1 MTAELARPVAQP
13 VAGSP
18 ASGDE
23 LPRRFGRYQLF
34 DRIGKGGMAT
44 IYLARSES
52 ELGAERLVVVKQIHD
67 ALSRDP
73 AFSTQFVDE
82 AKLCAG
88 LRHANIAQVVD
99 LGRGQI
105 AGGDNKNGEPGVLF
119 MAMEYVEGLDLQQLL
134 RNLAKSKIPMPPEFV
149 FHIVRETLAG
159 LDFAHRATTT
169 TGSPATGSASAAGT
183 PLGIVH
189 RDVSPSNVLL
199 SFEGE
204 VKLCDFGIAKA
215 YGRAGEMG
223 LDEGDAGESHEGSAV
238 DASTTESADL
248 GATRVVG
255 KSAYMSPE
263 HARGE
268 ALDARADVFAAG
280 ILLWEMC
287 AGRRLYKGSELEM
300 LELAKGASIPR
311 LPNRGLAGHDELQA
325 VLDRA
330 LAADR
335 DMRFPTAKAML
346 DALDGYLA
354 RHRLV
359 PSQLRFAAFMTDHFA
374 EQVVTERRARE
385 RAAREI
391 ATNEGANAAA
401 SASSPASA
409 SHVVPTPK
417 ASSEARPRYPR
428 PDVEPGVMD
437 QKTVLKAAAY
447 VPREA
452 PAAAPVASPPAAA
465 APVASASAA
474 STPSTKDVSKTP
486 APIAPKTP
494 PQSFDTAHLGVAAV
508 MLMVIAMML
517 GALLF
522 YLVTR

>member
-1 MTAELARPVAQP
+1 MTAELARSSAP
-13 VAGSP
+13 SP
-18 ASGDE
+18 GLAPNGVEPSGDV

-99 LGRGQI
+99 LGRGE
-105 AGGDNKNGEPGVLF
+105 ARGDEPGVLF

-134 RNLAKSKIPMPPEFV
+134 RNVAKAKIPLPPEFV

-159 LDFAHRATTT
+159 LDFAHRAT
-169 TGSPATGSASAAGT
+169 GANG

-223 LDEGDAGESHEGSAV
+223 LDDDDDGETEQ
-238 DASTTESADL
+238 STEL
-248 GATRVVG
+248 GGRVVG

-268 ALDARADVFAAG
+268 PLDARADVFAAG

-287 AGRRLYKGSELEM
+287 AGRRLYKGSEAEM
-300 LELAKGASIPR
+300 LELARGAAIPR
-311 LPNRGLAGHDELQA
+311 LPSRGLAGHDELQSL
-325 VLDRA
+325 LDLA

-335 DMRFPTAKAML
+335 DMRYPTAKAML
-346 DALDGYLA
+346 AALDGYLA
-354 RHRLV
+354 RHRIV
-359 PSQLRFAAFMTDHFA
+359 PSQLRFAAFLTDHFG
-374 EQVVTERRARE
+374 EQVVPPRRARE
-385 RAAREI
+385 R
-391 ATNEGANAAA
+391 
-401 SASSPASA
+401 
-409 SHVVPTPK
+409 
-417 ASSEARPRYPR
+417 EAR
-428 PDVEPGVMD
+428 
-437 QKTVLKAAAY
+437 
-447 VPREA
+447 
-452 PAAAPVASPPAAA
+452 
-465 APVASASAA
+465 
-474 STPSTKDVSKTP
+474 
-486 APIAPKTP
+486 
-494 PQSFDTAHLGVAAV
+494 
-508 MLMVIAMML
+508 
-517 GALLF
+517 
-522 YLVTR
+522 